1 MSGPMDPERLAAVR
15 ALVQARVMLAQTPKG
30 FAALRDLLAAHDHWQ
45 AEAGDAQVEVL
56 LILGVAVAQVWRASY
71 GEASFAS
78 VSVEPI
84 EGAEGPGFVARATVG
99 GIKLGEVAR
108 DRCAAMGRL
117 IAATRVRGEIER
129 RLADEAGGRRWRF
142 VDAGSIETVTIQGTL
157 CPEGDAPQPHVSEGE
172 S

>member
-1 MSGPMDPERLAAVR
+1 MSGPMEAEAA
-15 ALVQARVMLAQTPKG
+15 
-30 FAALRDLLAAHDHWQ
+30 RD
-45 AEAGDAQVEVL
+45 EAGDAQVEVL

-129 RLADEAGGRRWRF
+129 RRADEAEVRRCSE
-142 VDAGSIETVTIQGTL
+142 VEGLGPSLIAGARKLAASWAEARGINATEVADG
-157 CPEGDAPQPHVSEGE
+157 EGE